1 MKYLNFSILIF
12 ILFIGFSCNQ
22 KPEVSLD
29 VHSVALLP
37 NPLSTIAN
45 STSFVF
51 NQNTEISLSSLEH
64 LENTAHEFSNYIQ
77 ETTSL
82 KISTIVDSDTTGYNR
97 IYLIVDPNLKLLQND
112 NSSNLEKE
120 EYSLSINK
128 DRVLLLASS
137 PTGIYRGVQT
147 LKQLLPL
154 DGMTSSKWEG
164 NVWALPGCEIIDAPR
179 YAYRGAM
186 LDVARHF
193 FPVEDVKRY
202 IDLLSLY
209 KINKLHL
216 HLSDDQGWRI
226 EIKSWPK
233 LTEIGGSTAVGGG
246 KGGFYTQEDYVEIV
260 NYALQ
265 KHITIIPEIDMP
277 GHTNAALASYP
288 KLNCD
293 NKATKLYTGMRV
305 GFSSLCVDKEIT
317 YTFLNDVIRELAAI
331 TPGSY
336 IHLGGDESHVTSKD
350 DYNKFLQRAFK
361 IVKKYNKKVIG
372 WEDIESAGVDDTF
385 ILQHWTSKEKADKGA
400 RQGAKIILSPAP
412 YTYLDMK
419 YNDSTKLGLTW
430 AGTISIEK
438 SYNWKPSKILE
449 ASFEDQIMGIES
461 PLWSETVTTIK
472 DIEYM
477 AFPRI
482 IVHASLGWEKNNV
495 MDTSLYVDKLNKN
508 LQWFDRYDV
517 NYKK

>member
-1 MKYLNFSILIF
+1 MKYLNFSILF
-12 ILFIGFSCNQ
+12 FLLLIGISCKQ

-29 VHSVALLP
+29 VHSMALLP
-37 NPLSTIAN
+37 TPLSTMARP
-45 STSFVF
+45 TSFVID
-51 NQNTEISLSSLEH
+51 QNTMISVSSLEY
-64 LENTAHEFSNYIQ
+64 LEYTAHEFSNYIK

-82 KISTIVDSDTTGYNR
+82 KIATIVDGDTTRLNR
-97 IYLIVDPNLKLLQND
+97 IYLIVDSNLQLLQND
-112 NSSNLEKE
+112 ISSNLEKE
-120 EYSLSINK
+120 QYSLSINK
-128 DRVLLLASS
+128 DRVVLLASS

-154 DGMTSSKWEG
+154 DGMTSSEWEG
-164 NVWALPGCEIIDAPR
+164 TIWALPGCEIIDAPK
-179 YAYRGAM
+179 YEYRGAM

-193 FPVEDVKRY
+193 FSVEDVKRY
-202 IDLLSLY
+202 TDVLSLY

-226 EIKSWPK
+226 EIKSWPN

-246 KGGFYTQEDYVEIV
+246 IGGFYTQEDYKEIV
-260 NYALQ
+260 SYALQ

-288 KLNCD
+288 ELNCD

-317 YTFLNDVIRELAAI
+317 YTFLEDVIGELAAI
-331 TPGSY
+331 TPSEY
-336 IHLGGDESHVTSKD
+336 IHLGGDESHATSKE
-350 DYNKFLQRAFK
+350 DYNKFLRRAFK
-361 IVKKYNKKVIG
+361 IVKKYNKKIIG
-372 WEDIESAGVDDTF
+372 WEDIESAGVDDSF
-385 ILQHWTSKEKADKGA
+385 ILQHWTSKEKAEKGA
-400 RQGAKIILSPAP
+400 IQGAKIILSPAP

-430 AGTISIEK
+430 AGTITTEK
-438 SYNWKPSKILE
+438 AYAWRPSEILQE
-449 ASFEDQIMGIES
+449 NYEDQVIGIES
-461 PLWSETVTTIK
+461 PLWSETVTTIN

-482 IVHASLGWEKNNV
+482 IAHASLGWERNL
-495 MDTSLYVDKLNKN
+495 MDTSMYHEKLNKN
-508 LQWFDRYDV
+508 LQWLNRYEV